1 MVRSGYVSEG
11 DLQKLF
17 ARGVV
22 GDLLCRFVNAEGL
35 PADAELDKC
44 TIGISLRSLK
54 TARMKVAISS
64 GNGKTNTTLAAL
76 RGGYVDTLIVDSGL
90 AQSLLKKSDLKIE
103 K

>member
-1 MVRSGYVSEG
+1 M
-11 DLQKLF
+11 
-17 ARGVV
+17 
-22 GDLLCRFVNAEGL
+22 
-35 PADAELDKC
+35 
-44 TIGISLRSLK
+44 
-54 TARMKVAISS
+54 AISS